1 MTNWMTA
8 AGLAFIA
15 GGLATLI
22 SFRTVI
28 FGGGARRANRA
39 GSSSRRRRPESV
51 ARSHPGP
58 PATVDAAADEREPR
72 PERRRR
78 LAAAFSGRPAEG
90 DANPTGLASIG
101 LADEEIGLAD
111 EEDEHFGEPPY
122 DDDERLGYDDHGY
135 PDGEAWPP
143 PRRRRREP
151 EPDGL
156 AWARRDVENPGGYA
170 GRYTDLDVDQRQP
183 GDYWTP
189 LPDDLFQPAEIAP
202 LPPVPD
208 YEPSTGFDPPVAPI
222 GPAPE
227 WPPREPRVRLPL
239 SWAERDAQSRRVVPD
254 ETEDRPSPR
263 PRPTGPYISKHSAG
277 PH

>member
-1 MTNWMTA
+1 MTA

-39 GSSSRRRRPESV
+39 GSSSRRRRPEPV
-51 ARSHPGP
+51 ARSVPGP
-58 PATVDAAADEREPR
+58 PATVDAAADEGERR

-78 LAAAFSGRPAEG
+78 LAAAFSGRPADGEP
-90 DANPTGLASIG
+90 NHSSLASIG
-101 LADEEIGLAD
+101 LADDDEPAD
-111 EEDEHFGEPPY
+111 EHAGDPPY
-122 DDDERLGYDDHGY
+122 DDDERLGYENTGY
-135 PDGEAWPP
+135 PESEGWP

-151 EPDGL
+151 EPDGP
-156 AWARRDVENPGGYA
+156 AWARRDIENPGGYA
-170 GRYTDLDVDQRQP
+170 GRYTDLDADRGQP

-189 LPDDLFQPAEIAP
+189 LPDELFQPPEIAP

-208 YEPSTGFDPPVAPI
+208 YEPATGFDLPAVAPI

-239 SWAERDAQSRRVVPD
+239 SWAERDVQPRHVEPG
-254 ETEDRPSPR
+254 EPEERPSPR
-263 PRPTGPYISKHSAG
+263 PRPSGPYISRHSAG

>member
-39 GSSSRRRRPESV
+39 GSSPRRRRPESV
-51 ARSHPGP
+51 ARSRPGP
-58 PATVDAAADEREPR
+58 RTTVDAGADEGDESR

-90 DANPTGLASIG
+90 RVEGEVSPSGLASIG
-101 LADEEIGLAD
+101 LADED
-111 EEDEHFGEPPY
+111 EDEPPY
-122 DDDERLGYDDHGY
+122 DDDERLGYENGY
-135 PDGEAWPP
+135 PGDDSWP

-151 EPDGL
+151 EPDGP
-156 AWARRDVENPGGYA
+156 AWARRDIENPGGYA
-170 GRYTDLDVDQRQP
+170 GRYTDLDLDVDRGQP

-189 LPDDLFQPAEIAP
+189 LPDELFNSPEIAA

-208 YEPSTGFDPPVAPI
+208 YEPATGFDPPAVPPI
-222 GPAPE
+222 GPMPE
-227 WPPREPRVRLPL
+227 WPPRSPTWNQRDRQDDDD
-239 SWAERDAQSRRVVPD
+239 AES
-254 ETEDRPSPR
+254 RPSPR
-263 PRPTGPYISKHSAG
+263 PRPYVSRHSAG

>member
-1 MTNWMTA
+1 MTA

-39 GSSSRRRRPESV
+39 GSSPRRRRPESV
-51 ARSHPGP
+51 ARSLPGP
-58 PATVDAAADEREPR
+58 QATVDAATDEGGEPR
-72 PERRRR
+72 AERRRR
-78 LAAAFSGRPAEG
+78 LTAAFSGRPAEG
-90 DANPTGLASIG
+90 EPTASGLASIG
-101 LADEEIGLAD
+101 LADDD
-111 EEDEHFGEPPY
+111 ELGDDEHFGEPPY
-122 DDDERLGYDDHGY
+122 DDDERLGYDNGY
-135 PDGEAWPP
+135 PEDDSWP

-151 EPDGL
+151 EPDGP
-156 AWARRDVENPGGYA
+156 AWARRDIENPGGYA
-170 GRYTDLDVDQRQP
+170 GRYTDLDLDLDKRQP

-189 LPDDLFQPAEIAP
+189 LPDDLFAEPEAASAEIAD

-208 YEPSTGFDPPVAPI
+208 YEPATGFDLPVVPPI
-222 GPAPE
+222 GPMPE

-239 SWAERDAQSRRVVPD
+239 SWAERDTQPRPGQDDAES
-254 ETEDRPSPR
+254 RPSPR
-263 PRPTGPYISKHSAG
+263 PRPYVSKHSAG

>member
-1 MTNWMTA
+1 MTA

-39 GSSSRRRRPESV
+39 GSSPRRRRPESV
-51 ARSHPGP
+51 ARSLPGP
-58 PATVDAAADEREPR
+58 PATADVDTDEGGEPR
-72 PERRRR
+72 AERRRR
-78 LAAAFSGRPAEG
+78 LTAAFSGRPADGE
-90 DANPTGLASIG
+90 ANASGLASIG
-101 LADEEIGLAD
+101 LADEDELAD
-111 EEDEHFGEPPY
+111 DEHFGEPPY
-122 DDDERLGYDDHGY
+122 DDDERLGYENGY
-135 PDGEAWPP
+135 PRDDPWP

-151 EPDGL
+151 EPDGP
-156 AWARRDVENPGGYA
+156 AWARRDIESPGGYA
-170 GRYTDLDVDQRQP
+170 GRYTELDVEPHQP

-189 LPDDLFQPAEIAP
+189 LPDDLFADPEPALEIAA

-208 YEPSTGFDPPVAPI
+208 YEPATGFDLPAMPPAVPPI
-222 GPAPE
+222 GPMPE

-239 SWAERDAQSRRVVPD
+239 SWAERDLRSGHDGQED
-254 ETEDRPSPR
+254 TEDRPSPR
-263 PRPTGPYISKHSAG
+263 PRPYVSKHSAG